1 MRVSL
6 RFLRYSLLGLLA
18 MAACGGGDS
27 SPPLSPPWSPPSPD
41 PGGPGPSVPGPAAS
55 MFDES
60 RILDFHLT
68 FPAGAWERLLNPQ
81 GPQDQHWVP
90 CTFQFDGQT
99 AQAACRRKGNLE
111 HWPREKKPQI
121 IVRFNLTDTG
131 GRFRGLRRLNLESFW
146 ETAAPIRDRLAM
158 WMMREAG
165 LPASRV
171 NHVRVFKDGTLL
183 GLYQNIEAIDREFL
197 ERHFGADAGGNLWE
211 AGEPIE
217 LKTNEAINDQ
227 SRLHALE
234 ALVDDEPLQGDHTAF
249 FGKLPAMI
257 DVDEVLREMA
267 AETVALA
274 DDNFSNGGSNY
285 YLYDHPRRGFLVLP
299 WDFDTIFLAVT
310 DADPW
315 EFWDGADPNKLRQL
329 MNQNPAWRTRF
340 SELVAQI
347 RDSVLPRMPDQVLA
361 MCNQVRE
368 AVRQDP
374 NRVPSFQDF
383 EDDCQHLRQQAPAR
397 QQALKQMLGQ

>member
-1 MRVSL
+1 MS
-6 RFLRYSLLGLLA
+6 
-18 MAACGGGDS
+18 
-27 SPPLSPPWSPPSPD
+27 
-41 PGGPGPSVPGPAAS
+41 
-55 MFDES
+55 
-60 RILDFHLT
+60 
-68 FPAGAWERLLNPQ
+68 
-81 GPQDQHWVP
+81 
-90 CTFQFDGQT
+90 
-99 AQAACRRKGNLE
+99 
-111 HWPREKKPQI
+111 
-121 IVRFNLTDTG
+121 
-131 GRFRGLRRLNLESFW
+131 
-146 ETAAPIRDRLAM
+146 
-158 WMMREAG
+158 
-165 LPASRV
+165 
-171 NHVRVFKDGTLL
+171 
-183 GLYQNIEAIDREFL
+183 
-197 ERHFGADAGGNLWE
+197 
-211 AGEPIE
+211 
-217 LKTNEAINDQ
+217 
-227 SRLHALE
+227 LE

-249 FGKLPAMI
+249 FGKLTAML

-383 EDDCQHLRQQAPAR
+383 EDDCQHLRQKAPAR
-397 QQALKQMLGQ
+397 QQALKQMLGR